1 MIDIH
6 VLTYSG
12 TRQDWLDQCL
22 ASLATEPCTVH
33 VVPGVEGNVGAG
45 RAVGYTLGEHEFVG
59 YVDSDDYVFPGV
71 MRACLDGLKAHRGV
85 VTMERQ
91 LWGSLLSARR
101 YEGHHLTIYRRE
113 DVLPLLSVL
122 PEHPYLCDRY
132 VAGMLSPTQLPVDGY
147 VWRRHVW
154 QGHRNADEAQAR
166 NLKEAL
172 SCG

>member
-1 MIDIH
+1 MIDVHI
-6 VLTYSG
+6 LTYSG
-12 TRQDWLDQCL
+12 TRQAWLDQCL
-22 ASLATEPCTVH
+22 RSLEGEPCTVH
-33 VVPGVEGNVGAG
+33 VVRGVEGNVGAG

-147 VWRRHVW
+147 VWRRHVG